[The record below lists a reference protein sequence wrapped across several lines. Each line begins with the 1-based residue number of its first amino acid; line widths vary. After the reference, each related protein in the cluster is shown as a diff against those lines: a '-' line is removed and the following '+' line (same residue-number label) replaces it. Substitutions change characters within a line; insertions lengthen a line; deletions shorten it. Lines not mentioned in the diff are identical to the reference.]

1 MESALHVTQVRP
13 GPDVRSEQVLPWSYR
28 FFGSALVGRAPQQLP
43 LGVRATLLW
52 AVAEAA
58 RYVRTGRATPD
69 QEEVLGLRLAYQ
81 ALKAE
86 AATVRAAEDSPGEVF
101 AAVIGLRHR
110 QRAAV
115 LMRYGLKMSESD
127 VARVLGV
134 RPAQVQPILACAQ
147 AAIAKRLGKPVN
159 LSRALPAAAKPAAE
173 PAVAAQQSVAPVVR
187 LPRPSPV
194 QVLIAPELPG
204 APEPMPAPTVSGVPA
219 NIGRRRS
226 VWSLIGRVAAAATV
240 GMLFAWAIWP
250 VH

>member
-1 MESALHVTQVRP
+1 MDSALHVTQVRS
-13 GPDVRSEQVLPWSYR
+13 GPAVRSQQVLPWSYR

-52 AVAEAA
+52 ALAEAA
-58 RYVRTGRATPD
+58 RYVHAGRARPD
-69 QEEVLGLRLAYQ
+69 EEEVLGLRLAYQ

-86 AATVRAAEDSPGEVF
+86 AAIVRAAADSPGEMLG
-101 AAVIGLRHR
+101 AAIALRHR

-115 LMRYGLKMSESD
+115 LMRLGLKMSESD

-134 RPAQVQPILACAQ
+134 RPAQVQPIIAGAR
-147 AAIAKRLGKPVN
+147 AAVARRLGRPVN
-159 LSRALPAAAKPAAE
+159 LARVMRAAATPVPEAAPPAE
-173 PAVAAQQSVAPVVR
+173 GSVAKVVR

-194 QVLIAPELPG
+194 QVLIAPDLP
-204 APEPMPAPTVSGVPA
+204 AATEPQPAPTVSGVPA